1 MQKSSTKFLQ
11 IESNN
16 TLKRSC
22 TIIKWGLYQEFNDSS
37 IYTNQCDTPINKLK
51 DKNHIIISI
60 DVEKMFNN
68 IWQQS
73 VIKTLQKVGMEG
85 NYLKIIKTI
94 YVWQTHCKHYSQQ
107 WRTESISLKEQD
119 KGSGTRQGCPL
130 SPLLFTIKSFLM
142 RKDIS
147 HED

>member
-1 MQKSSTKFLQ
+1 MQ
-11 IESNN
+11 IESNS

-22 TIIKWGLYQEFNDSS
+22 TVIKWGLSQEFNDSS

-51 DKNHIIISI
+51 DKSHIIISI
-60 DVEKMFNN
+60 DAEKTFNN
-68 IWQQS
+68 MKQPP
-73 VIKTLQKVGMEG
+73 VIKSLQKVGMEG

-94 YVWQTHCKHYSQQ
+94 YIWQTHSKQYSQQ

-142 RKDIS
+142 RKYIS

>member
-22 TIIKWGLYQEFNDSS
+22 TIIKWGLYQAFNDSS

-60 DVEKMFNN
+60 DAEKMFNN
-68 IWQQS
+68 IRQQS

-85 NYLKIIKTI
+85 NDLKIIKTRS
-94 YVWQTHCKHYSQQ
+94 V
-107 WRTESISLKEQD
+107 
-119 KGSGTRQGCPL
+119 
-130 SPLLFTIKSFLM
+130 
-142 RKDIS
+142 
-147 HED
+147 

>member
-22 TIIKWGLYQEFNDSS
+22 TIIKWGLSQAFNDSS

-60 DVEKMFNN
+60 DAEKMFNN
-68 IWQQS
+68 IRQQS